1 MANKDDTRSRKESR
15 AKGRRR
21 TPASQGR
28 SDVRPGSRR
37 DGRSGHKAYDKARN
51 RGKHSVRESDVSQNG
66 IFENIYDYDDV
77 FDEQC
82 CDVFGDICVDA
93 FDMEDLEM
101 MANAFHADR
110 RERGPQQAN
119 ADWVC
124 DPLDEWLAS
133 LDDGIA
139 VLDAETMAVFA
150 VGMNETLSIRDALIL
165 SLIVDEQ
172 ECPKSLLMEFAS
184 KPHSGKTKRRM
195 SELLTRA
202 FEDERITPDEER
214 CRTGVTMLLNI
225 ATVSPVPY
233 CIQPLAV
240 AAYTLW
246 WLGDVSSAALAMQC
260 LVLDEDCSLAAMV
273 FSAADRGVFPAWC
286 ACKNREKAA

>member
-1 MANKDDTRSRKESR
+1 
-15 AKGRRR
+15 
-21 TPASQGR
+21 
-28 SDVRPGSRR
+28 
-37 DGRSGHKAYDKARN
+37 
-51 RGKHSVRESDVSQNG
+51 
-66 IFENIYDYDDV
+66 
-77 FDEQC
+77 
-82 CDVFGDICVDA
+82 
-93 FDMEDLEM
+93 MEDLEM
-101 MANAFHADR
+101 MADAFHADR

-119 ADWVC
+119 ADWIR

-165 SLIVDEQ
+165 SLIVDER

-184 KPHSGKTKRRM
+184 RPHGEKAKRSM

-214 CRTGVTMLLNI
+214 CRTGVSMLLDI

-246 WLGDVSSAALAMQC
+246 WLGDVSSAALALQC

-286 ACKNREKAA
+286 ACKNSEAEA